1 MTRVQFRR
9 LVTKAIDELPS
20 EFAQKIKNAAIV
32 VEDWPTREQLRL
44 ARVPGGGTLFGLYQG
59 VPQTKRGIYYSS
71 PPDKITL
78 FMGPIMTHSP
88 TPAAVKNQI
97 RRTLLH
103 EIGHHFGLSES
114 ELSKKTS

>member
-1 MTRVQFRR
+1 MTHVLFRR
-9 LVTKAIDELPS
+9 LVAKAIDELPV

-32 VEDWPTREQLRL
+32 VEDWPTREQLRQVKVSHS
-44 ARVPGGGTLFGLYQG
+44 RTLFGLYQG
-59 VPQTKRGIYYSS
+59 VPQTKRGIYYSA

-78 FMGPIMTHSP
+78 FMGPILTHSP

-103 EIGHHFGLSES
+103 EIGHHFGLSET